1 MSRYINPKNFHEL
14 VEEMKAMEFG
24 DWVENEDN
32 NRFVELGNMIGAKY
46 ELYEDHEF
54 IGGTSDVVA
63 AAQFIAEGW
72 NYKES
77 TKETAMESAEE
88 AARRRNREDFE
99 ESIANGWIY
108 GQKGNK
114 NGLQTLWILLGRP

>member
-1 MSRYINPKNFHEL
+1 MSRYIEPQTFHEL
-14 VEEMKAMEFG
+14 VEEMKVMEFG

-77 TKETAMESAEE
+77 AEE
-88 AARRRNREDFE
+88 TARRRIREDFE
-99 ESIANGWIY
+99 ESISNGWIY
-108 GQKGNK
+108 G
-114 NGLQTLWILLGRP
+114 

>member
-1 MSRYINPKNFHEL
+1 MSRFIEPQTFHEL
-14 VEEMKAMEFG
+14 VEEMKVMEFG

-32 NRFVELGNMIGAKY
+32 GHYVELGNMIGAKY

-54 IGGTSDVVA
+54 VGGTSDVVA

-72 NYKES
+72 NYN
-77 TKETAMESAEE
+77 ESAEE
-88 AARRRNREDFE
+88 AARRRNREVFE

-108 GQKGNK
+108 G
-114 NGLQTLWILLGRP
+114 

>member
-1 MSRYINPKNFHEL
+1 MSRYVNPKNFHEL
-14 VEEMKAMEFG
+14 VVEMNAMDFG

-32 NRFVELGNMIGAKY
+32 GRYVEIGNMIDAKY

-63 AAQFIAEGW
+63 AAQFIAKGW
-72 NYKES
+72 NYN
-77 TKETAMESAEE
+77 ESAEE
-88 AARRRNREDFE
+88 TARRRNREDFE

-108 GQKGNK
+108 G
-114 NGLQTLWILLGRP
+114 

>member
-1 MSRYINPKNFHEL
+1 MVAFLNLKIFRIFVIIIIESEKGNKIMSRYIEPHTFHEL
-14 VEEMKAMEFG
+14 VEEMKIMEFG

-32 NRFVELGNMIGAKY
+32 GRYVELGNMIGAKY

-72 NYKES
+72 NYNE
-77 TKETAMESAEE
+77 
-88 AARRRNREDFE
+88 
-99 ESIANGWIY
+99 
-108 GQKGNK
+108 
-114 NGLQTLWILLGRP
+114 

>member
-1 MSRYINPKNFHEL
+1 MSRYVNPKTFDEL
-14 VEEMKAMEFG
+14 VHEMNIMEFG

-32 NRFVELGNMIGAKY
+32 NRYVELGNMIGAKY

-72 NYKES
+72 NYQ
-77 TKETAMESAEE
+77 
-88 AARRRNREDFE
+88 
-99 ESIANGWIY
+99 
-108 GQKGNK
+108 QKGNK
-114 NGLQTLWILLGRP
+114 YGLQKLWILLGRP

>member
-1 MSRYINPKNFHEL
+1 MSRYIEPQTFHEL

-46 ELYEDHEF
+46 ELYEDYEF

-72 NYKES
+72 NYN
-77 TKETAMESAEE
+77 ESAEE
-88 AARRRNREDFE
+88 VARRRIREDFE
-99 ESIANGWIY
+99 ESISNGWIY
-108 GQKGNK
+108 G
-114 NGLQTLWILLGRP
+114 

>member
-1 MSRYINPKNFHEL
+1 MSKYINPNTFSEL
-14 VEEMKAMEFG
+14 VHEMNIMELG

-32 NRFVELGNMIGAKY
+32 NRYIEVGSMCGAKY

-72 NYKES
+72 NY
-77 TKETAMESAEE
+77 
-88 AARRRNREDFE
+88 
-99 ESIANGWIY
+99 
-108 GQKGNK
+108 NK
-114 NGLQTLWILLGRP
+114 

>member
-1 MSRYINPKNFHEL
+1 MEPQTFHEL

-63 AAQFIAEGW
+63 AAQFIAKGW
-72 NYKES
+72 YYKES
-77 TKETAMESAEE
+77 TEETVRESPEE

-99 ESIANGWIY
+99 ESIANGWIC
-108 GQKGNK
+108 G
-114 NGLQTLWILLGRP
+114 

>member
-1 MSRYINPKNFHEL
+1 MSRYIEPQTFHEL
-14 VEEMKAMEFG
+14 VEEMKAMELG

-72 NYKES
+72 NYN
-77 TKETAMESAEE
+77 ESAEE
-88 AARRRNREDFE
+88 VTRRRIREDFE
-99 ESIANGWIY
+99 ESISNGWIY
-108 GQKGNK
+108 G
-114 NGLQTLWILLGRP
+114 

>member
-1 MSRYINPKNFHEL
+1 VVAFLNLKNFKIFVIIIIESEKGNKIMSRYVNPKNFHEL
-14 VEEMKAMEFG
+14 VVEMDAMEFG

-32 NRFVELGNMIGAKY
+32 NRYVELGNMIGAKY

-72 NYKES
+72 NY
-77 TKETAMESAEE
+77 
-88 AARRRNREDFE
+88 
-99 ESIANGWIY
+99 
-108 GQKGNK
+108 
-114 NGLQTLWILLGRP
+114 

>member
-1 MSRYINPKNFHEL
+1 MSRYVNPKNFHEL

-32 NRFVELGNMIGAKY
+32 NRYIELGNMIGAKY

-54 IGGTSDVVA
+54 IGGTSNVVS

-72 NYKES
+72 ES
-77 TKETAMESAEE
+77 YE
-88 AARRRNREDFE
+88 
-99 ESIANGWIY
+99 
-108 GQKGNK
+108 
-114 NGLQTLWILLGRP
+114 

>member
-1 MSRYINPKNFHEL
+1 MSRYINPQTFHEL

-32 NRFVELGNMIGAKY
+32 NRYIELGNMIGGKY

-54 IGGTSDVVA
+54 IGVTSDVVA

-72 NYKES
+72 NYNE
-77 TKETAMESAEE
+77 
-88 AARRRNREDFE
+88 
-99 ESIANGWIY
+99 
-108 GQKGNK
+108 
-114 NGLQTLWILLGRP
+114 

>member
-1 MSRYINPKNFHEL
+1 MSRYMEPQTFHEL

-72 NYKES
+72 NYN
-77 TKETAMESAEE
+77 ESAEE
-88 AARRRNREDFE
+88 VTRRRIREYFE
-99 ESIANGWIY
+99 ESISNGWIY
-108 GQKGNK
+108 G
-114 NGLQTLWILLGRP
+114 

>member
-1 MSRYINPKNFHEL
+1 MSRYINPQTFHEL
-14 VEEMKAMEFG
+14 VEEMKIMEFG

-32 NRFVELGNMIGAKY
+32 NHFVELGNMIGAKY
-46 ELYEDHEF
+46 ELYEDYEF

-72 NYKES
+72 KYKES
-77 TKETAMESAEE
+77 TEETIRESAEE

-108 GQKGNK
+108 G
-114 NGLQTLWILLGRP
+114 

>member
-1 MSRYINPKNFHEL
+1 MSKYIEPQTFHEL
-14 VEEMKAMEFG
+14 VEEMKVMEFG

-32 NRFVELGNMIGAKY
+32 GHYVELGNMIGAKY

-72 NYKES
+72 NYN
-77 TKETAMESAEE
+77 ESAED
-88 AARRRNREDFE
+88 AARRRIREDFE
-99 ESIANGWIY
+99 KSIGNGWIY
-108 GQKGNK
+108 G
-114 NGLQTLWILLGRP
+114 

>member
-1 MSRYINPKNFHEL
+1 MSRYVNPKNFHEL

-32 NRFVELGNMIGAKY
+32 NHFVELGNTIGAKY

-72 NYKES
+72 NYNES
-77 TKETAMESAEE
+77 PEE
-88 AARRRNREDFE
+88 AARRRIREDFE
-99 ESIANGWIY
+99 ESVANGWIY
-108 GQKGNK
+108 G
-114 NGLQTLWILLGRP
+114 